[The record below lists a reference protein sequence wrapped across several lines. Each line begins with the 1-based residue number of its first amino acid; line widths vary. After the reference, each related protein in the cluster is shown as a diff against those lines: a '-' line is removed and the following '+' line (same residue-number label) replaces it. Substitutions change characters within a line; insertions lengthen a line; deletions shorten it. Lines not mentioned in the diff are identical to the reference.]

1 MVFHNLFPG
10 VSFRVSPRTS
20 IHDHYHHYNN
30 NNNNNNNY
38 NNHSPEQFS
47 PSPLIEPQL
56 YQPRP
61 GVFSPN
67 AAPPPL
73 QLQSTLSVE
82 EEQVRGHQTIT
93 SPVFKLFFHQ
103 MTLHAHVCRVT
114 RETKF

>member
-1 MVFHNLFPG
+1 MVFQNLFPG
-10 VSFRVSPRTS
+10 VSFRVAPRTS

-30 NNNNNNNY
+30 YNNNND
-38 NNHSPEQFS
+38 SPDQFS

-82 EEQVRGHQTIT
+82 EEQVRGHQIIT
-93 SPVFKLFFHQ
+93 SPVF
-103 MTLHAHVCRVT
+103 
-114 RETKF
+114 

>member
-1 MVFHNLFPG
+1 MVFQNLFPG
-10 VSFRVSPRTS
+10 VSFRVAPRTS
-20 IHDHYHHYNN
+20 STHDHYHHYNN
-30 NNNNNNNY
+30 NNY
-38 NNHSPEQFS
+38 NNDSPDQFS

-82 EEQVRGHQTIT
+82 EEQVRGHQIIT
-93 SPVFKLFFHQ
+93 APVLNVFS
-103 MTLHAHVCRVT
+103 T
-114 RETKF
+114 R

>member
-1 MVFHNLFPG
+1 MVFQNLFPG
-10 VSFRVSPRTS
+10 VSFRVAPRTS

-30 NNNNNNNY
+30 NNY
-38 NNHSPEQFS
+38 NNDSPDQFS

-82 EEQVRGHQTIT
+82 EEQVRGNQIIT
-93 SPVFKLFFHQ
+93 APV
-103 MTLHAHVCRVT
+103 LHVFST
-114 RETKF
+114 R

>member
-20 IHDHYHHYNN
+20 IHDHYQHYYNNNNNNYNYNN
-30 NNNNNNNY
+30 NNNNNNN
-38 NNHSPEQFS
+38 PEQFS

-93 SPVFKLFFHQ
+93 SPAFKCFFHQ
-103 MTLHAHVCRVT
+103 MTLCAHVLYM
-114 RETKF
+114 

>member
-1 MVFHNLFPG
+1 MVFQNLFPG
-10 VSFRVSPRTS
+10 VSFRVAPRTS
-20 IHDHYHHYNN
+20 IHDHYHHHY
-30 NNNNNNNY
+30 NNNNY
-38 NNHSPEQFS
+38 NNDSPDQFS

-82 EEQVRGHQTIT
+82 EEQVRGHQIIT
-93 SPVFKLFFHQ
+93 SPVF
-103 MTLHAHVCRVT
+103 
-114 RETKF
+114 

>member
-1 MVFHNLFPG
+1 MVFQNLFPG
-10 VSFRVSPRTS
+10 VSFRVAPRTS

-30 NNNNNNNY
+30 NNY
-38 NNHSPEQFS
+38 NNDSPDQFS

-82 EEQVRGHQTIT
+82 EEQVRGHQIIT
-93 SPVFKLFFHQ
+93 SPVF
-103 MTLHAHVCRVT
+103 
-114 RETKF
+114 

>member
-30 NNNNNNNY
+30 NNNNYYNNNP
-38 NNHSPEQFS
+38 PEQFS
-47 PSPLIEPQL
+47 PSPQIEPQL

-82 EEQVRGHQTIT
+82 EEQVRGHQIT
-93 SPVFKLFFHQ
+93 TLPVFECLFLQ
-103 MTLHAHVCRVT
+103 MTLCAHVLYM
-114 RETKF
+114 

>member
-1 MVFHNLFPG
+1 MVFQNLFPG

-30 NNNNNNNY
+30 NNYNNY
-38 NNHSPEQFS
+38 NNNHPEQFS

-93 SPVFKLFFHQ
+93 SPVTRSLCMH
-103 MTLHAHVCRVT
+103 MYVHTVT

>member
-1 MVFHNLFPG
+1 MVFQNLFPG
-10 VSFRVSPRTS
+10 VSFRVAPRTS

-30 NNNNNNNY
+30 NNYNNY
-38 NNHSPEQFS
+38 NNYNDNNYNNNDSPDQFS

-82 EEQVRGHQTIT
+82 EEQVRGHQIIT
-93 SPVFKLFFHQ
+93 SPVF
-103 MTLHAHVCRVT
+103 
-114 RETKF
+114 